1 MPNRMLR
8 SRLDHHARFSA
19 SSFAFA
25 AFSRLPSSASMP
37 MPPKTQATPTHCI
50 APRLWPNQ
58 TTEMIIVSI
67 FRVTVTVT
75 RKSEPKIERV

>member
-1 MPNRMLR
+1 
-8 SRLDHHARFSA
+8 
-19 SSFAFA
+19 
-25 AFSRLPSSASMP
+25 

-50 APRLWPNQ
+50 APRLWPNH

-67 FRVTVTVT
+67 FLVTVTVT